1 LKSIGQYSK
10 TDKLDARGICQM
22 ACERKLRLWKPFSS
36 EILKIRTALRY
47 RKSLQSSKI
56 RFTNQLHA
64 LQHSAYGDQGQL
76 RSLRRLIKSVD
87 KEIKAIEKLINNLYE
102 KDEKL
107 YLLLAPIISSLS
119 GVGLIT
125 VLTIVAET
133 NGFALIRNLRQLS
146 SYAGYDIIENQSGN
160 KQGKTRIS
168 KRGNARIR
176 AVLYMAALS
185 VIRYDKG
192 PLRKCYERVALRN
205 PNAYKVAN
213 VAVQRKLLCLIYT
226 LFKNG
231 TTYDPNYHDKQL
243 KINSSEHC
251 PELCGIV
258 QA

>member
-1 LKSIGQYSK
+1 MSFL
-10 TDKLDARGICQM
+10 
-22 ACERKLRLWKPFSS
+22 RKECSD
-36 EILKIRTALRY
+36 
-47 RKSLQSSKI
+47 
-56 RFTNQLHA
+56 H
-64 LQHSAYGDQGQL
+64 
-76 RSLRRLIKSVD
+76 
-87 KEIKAIEKLINNLYE
+87 E

-107 YLLLAPIISSLS
+107 YPLLAPIIKSLP

-185 VIRYDKG
+185 VIRHDKG
-192 PLRKCYERVALRN
+192 PLRKCYERVAHRN
-205 PNAYKVAN
+205 PTAYKVAN

-231 TTYDPNYHDKQL
+231 TTYDPYFQHKQL
-243 KINSSEHC
+243 KIDSSEQC
-251 PELCGIV
+251 PELRGIV